1 MSRKY
6 RQDKGEGIIATTKN
20 TDEFISIDE
29 VTVSPRGR
37 KKVIDPAL
45 TDLFSR
51 LPEGQAVRLTAKFG
65 AVPKEQRAAVS
76 QVIRKHWMHVRQDGC
91 RIDYTPEGVPQVRQK
106 AGA

>member
-1 MSRKY
+1 MPAKS
-6 RQDKGEGIIATTKN
+6 
-20 TDEFISIDE
+20 DEFISIDE

-45 TDLFSR
+45 ADLFTR
-51 LPEGQAVRLTAKFG
+51 LPEGQAVRLTSKFG
-65 AVPKEQRAAVS
+65 SVPREQRAAVS
-76 QVIRKHWMHVRQDGC
+76 QVIRKHWAHVRNDVC